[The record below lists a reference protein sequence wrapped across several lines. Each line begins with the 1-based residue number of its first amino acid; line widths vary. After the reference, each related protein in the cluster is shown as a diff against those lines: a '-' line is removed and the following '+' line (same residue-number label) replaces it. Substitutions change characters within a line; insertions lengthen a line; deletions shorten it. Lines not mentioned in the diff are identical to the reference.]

1 MVKRETTPT
10 SDSAQ
15 FILAWRSEDSVE
27 SAKSSQSEAQP
38 GNGCSAIPEAAQKGG
53 SKKPGA
59 RAVQPAVGQKK
70 KGKAEAKN
78 QKFEALWNR
87 RALRDPPAGS
97 RPKGKEKEK
106 PKIRNLRRYGA
117 ALKQLDTVHP

>member
-38 GNGCSAIPEAAQKGG
+38 GNGCSAIPEAAQIGG

-59 RAVQPAVGQKK
+59 RAVSKEAENYASRAASEEEADGS
-70 KGKAEAKN
+70 KGDR
-78 QKFEALWNR
+78 L
-87 RALRDPPAGS
+87 
-97 RPKGKEKEK
+97 
-106 PKIRNLRRYGA
+106 
-117 ALKQLDTVHP
+117 